1 MATVLAATAPPQ
13 RGTPVPAPG
22 DDYES
27 GVCNIG
33 PDEIAHRLTLAHI
46 GLLITVGFAV
56 LLLVTHVPLLARFSV
71 ALPAAGTA
79 VAYLQAW
86 RRFCVAFGTLGV
98 FNFGQVG
105 STERVQ
111 DPRERARDRR
121 RALEIVLL
129 GVLAGVV
136 TGAVAVLLPV

>member
-1 MATVLAATAPPQ
+1 VA
-13 RGTPVPAPG
+13 TPVS
-22 DDYES
+22 DDRYEP

-46 GLLITVGFAV
+46 GLLITLGFLA
-56 LLLVTHVPLLARFSV
+56 LLLITHVPLIARFSV
-71 ALPAAGTA
+71 ALPAWGTA

-98 FNFGQVG
+98 FNFGAVG
-105 STERVQ
+105 STQPVA
-111 DPRERARDRR
+111 DPRARARDRR

-129 GVLAGVV
+129 GLIAGVV
-136 TGAVAVLLPV
+136 AGASAVLLPL

>member
-1 MATVLAATAPPQ
+1 MALAATEPGPGGM
-13 RGTPVPAPG
+13 RPAPG
-22 DDYES
+22 DGYES

-46 GLLITVGFAV
+46 GLLITLGFLV
-56 LLLVTHVPLLARFSV
+56 LLMVTHVPLLARFAV
-71 ALPAAGTA
+71 AIPAAGTA

-98 FNFGQVG
+98 FNFGEVG

-129 GVLAGVV
+129 GLLTGVV
-136 TGAVAVLLPV
+136 AGAVAVLLPV

>member
-1 MATVLAATAPPQ
+1 MVMALAATAPPE
-13 RGTPVPAPG
+13 RGETVPGPG
-22 DDYES
+22 DEYES

-46 GLLITVGFAV
+46 GLLITLGFLA
-56 LLLVTHVPLLARFSV
+56 LLIVTHVPLLARFSV
-71 ALPAAGTA
+71 ALPAWGTA

-86 RRFCVAFGTLGV
+86 RRFCVAFGALGV

-105 STERVQ
+105 STQRVA
-111 DPRERARDRR
+111 DPRARARDRR

-129 GVLAGVV
+129 GLIAGIVA
-136 TGAVAVLLPV
+136 GAIAVLLPI

>member
-1 MATVLAATAPPQ
+1 MVMALAETGPPERGGTV
-13 RGTPVPAPG
+13 RGPG

-46 GLLITVGFAV
+46 GLLITLGLLV
-56 LLLVTHVPLLARFSV
+56 LLIITHVPLLARFSV
-71 ALPAAGTA
+71 ALPAWGTA

-86 RRFCVAFGTLGV
+86 RKFCVAFGVSGV

-105 STERVQ
+105 STERVV
-111 DPRERARDRR
+111 DPRARARDRR

-129 GVLAGVV
+129 GLFAGVAA
-136 TGAVAVLLPV
+136 GAVAVLLPI

>member
-1 MATVLAATAPPQ
+1 MVRTLAATAPPE
-13 RGTPVPAPG
+13 RGEDVGGPG
-22 DDYES
+22 DAYES

-46 GLLITVGFAV
+46 GLLITLGFLA
-56 LLLVTHVPLLARFSV
+56 LLLVTHVPLPARFSV
-71 ALPAAGTA
+71 ALPAWGTA

-86 RRFCVAFGTLGV
+86 RRFCVAFGTMGV

-105 STERVQ
+105 STERVA
-111 DPRERARDRR
+111 DPQSRARDRR

-129 GVLAGVV
+129 GLLAGVV
-136 TGAVAVLLPV
+136 AGAVAVLLPL

>member
-1 MATVLAATAPPQ
+1 MVMALAATAPSG
-13 RGTPVPAPG
+13 RGERLRGPG
-22 DDYES
+22 DDYEP

-46 GLLITVGFAV
+46 GLLITLGFLV
-56 LLLVTHVPLLARFSV
+56 LLLITHVPLLARFSV
-71 ALPAAGTA
+71 ALPAWGTA

-86 RRFCVAFGTLGV
+86 RRFCVAFGALGV

-105 STERVQ
+105 SRERVENPQ
-111 DPRERARDRR
+111 QRARDRR

-129 GVLAGVV
+129 GLLAGVT

>member
-1 MATVLAATAPPQ
+1 MVMAMAATAPPR
-13 RGTPVPAPG
+13 RGGTIRGPG
-22 DDYES
+22 NEYES

-46 GLLITVGFAV
+46 GLLITLGFLA
-56 LLLVTHVPLLARFSV
+56 LLIVTHMPLLARFSV
-71 ALPAAGTA
+71 ALPAWGTA

-86 RRFCVAFGTLGV
+86 RRFCVAFGTMGV

-105 STERVQ
+105 STQPVV
-111 DPRERARDRR
+111 DPRARARDRR

-129 GVLAGVV
+129 GLLAGVV
-136 TGAVAVLLPV
+136 AGAVAVLLPL

>member
-1 MATVLAATAPPQ
+1 MVMELAATEPR
-13 RGTPVPAPG
+13 RGGMSPAPG
-22 DDYES
+22 DAYES

-33 PDEIAHRLTLAHI
+33 PDEVAHRLTLAHI
-46 GLLITVGFAV
+46 GLLITLGFLA
-56 LLLVTHVPLLARFSV
+56 LLLVTHVPLLARFAV

-98 FNFGQVG
+98 FNFGKVG
-105 STERVQ
+105 STQRVQ
-111 DPRERARDRR
+111 DPQERARDRR

-129 GVLAGVV
+129 GLLTGVV
-136 TGAVAVLLPV
+136 VGAVAVLLPI

>member
-1 MATVLAATAPPQ
+1 MAIA
-13 RGTPVPAPG
+13 RGPG
-22 DDYES
+22 DEYES

-46 GLLITVGFAV
+46 GLLITLGFLA
-56 LLLVTHVPLLARFSV
+56 LLITTHVPLLARFSV
-71 ALPAAGTA
+71 ALPAWGTA

-86 RRFCVAFGTLGV
+86 RRFCVAFGTMGV

-105 STERVQ
+105 STERIS
-111 DPRERARDRR
+111 DPQARARDRR

-129 GVLAGVV
+129 GLFAGVV
-136 TGAVAVLLPV
+136 AGAVAVLLPL

>member
-1 MATVLAATAPPQ
+1 M
-13 RGTPVPAPG
+13 GGPG
-22 DDYES
+22 DAYES

-46 GLLITVGFAV
+46 GLLITLGFLA
-56 LLLVTHVPLLARFSV
+56 LLIITHVPLLARFSV
-71 ALPAAGTA
+71 ALPAWGTA

-86 RRFCVAFGTLGV
+86 RRFCVAFGALGV
-98 FNFGQVG
+98 FNFGEVG
-105 STERVQ
+105 TTERVT

-129 GVLAGVV
+129 GLIAGVV
-136 TGAVAVLLPV
+136 TGAVAVLLPI